1 MKNKI
6 ILTAALIAAM
16 CFSVSAID
24 VYNHSFETPFPP
36 TNGFPT
42 FGVFPDHTVTQ
53 GWWYVSVAG
62 LSITNGLFT
71 VSPVNGFGQVAY
83 VGWLTPANNDIR
95 QDIPGPTIAGNGNTA
110 PGYSTTEFT
119 SGTTYTITWSY
130 KAQYEGLAVAVSNNV
145 FIRNRDSGQ
154 GEYNAYVLDTNV
166 GPISNGFWFN
176 SASADFTAIGR
187 TNRVAFR
194 GVGPSGNAVIF
205 DNITIEEASAENLG
219 FELGSFHGWA
229 ASGDCWNGAPLNYDG
244 AVGIGGWDGTYY
256 ACSRAC
262 LIENTVGTLQS
273 KNLTLP
279 TFGAV
284 EFLAGGY
291 SHVGV
296 GPGADWNYVSLN
308 DALSGAELD
317 RVYMPGST
325 ATMSLTNLIPP
336 LAYQGSGSNMYIK
349 VVDNCTSNAWAWMT
363 VDKFEI
369 IAIPEPV
376 WIWIVGILELWIIGR
391 KYNSKN

>member
-6 ILTAALIAAM
+6 FITAALIAAM
-16 CFSVSAID
+16 SLSVSAID

-53 GWWYVSVAG
+53 GWWYVDTAG

-71 VSPVNGFGQVAY
+71 VSPVDGFGQVAY
-83 VGWLTPANNDIR
+83 VGWLTAANNDIR
-95 QDIPGPTIAGNGNTA
+95 QDIPGPTYNGDGNTA

-130 KAQYEGLAVAVSNNV
+130 KAQYENGAVAVSNNV

-154 GEYNAYVLDTNV
+154 GEYNAYILDTNV
-166 GPISNGFWFN
+166 GPISNGFWFY

-187 TNRVAFR
+187 TNRLGFR

-205 DNITIEEASAENLG
+205 DNVTIEEASEMNLG
-219 FELGSFHGWA
+219 FEIGSFHGWT
-229 ASGDCWNGAPLNYDG
+229 ASGNCWNGAPLNYDG
-244 AVGIGGWDGTYY
+244 TVGIGGWDGNFY

-273 KNLTLP
+273 KDFSLP
-279 TFGAV
+279 TLGTV

-291 SHVGV
+291 SFNPSVTNI
-296 GPGADWNYVSLN
+296 PIYNYVTLN
-308 DALSGAELD
+308 DAASDAELD
-317 RVYMPGST
+317 RVYMPGTT
-325 ATMSLTNLIPP
+325 ATMSLTNLVPP
-336 LAYQGSGSNMYIK
+336 FAYLGTGSNMYIK
-349 VVDNCTSNAWAWMT
+349 VVDDSTGGSWAWLS

-369 IAIPEPV
+369 VAIPEPATL
-376 WIWIVGILELWIIGR
+376 GLLAILGFAFLRR
-391 KYNSKN
+391 K